1 MNPEITDNQAR
12 EGGGGTSPFGLPSAS
27 GATNPDR
34 GAIVA
39 LFRVG
44 TRKARLAAA
53 LMLVMTGLV
62 TQTATQA
69 LAEARQAVLY
79 LDAPAVS
86 TDRATNA
93 GEVARAYSDPRSP
106 TFPDVLAWLGVRT
119 AAENDTGTPPKYAAA
134 AFASVTALGAAG
146 TQAVTAEAAYEAG
159 ETMLAQIEDG
169 VPSKGGS
176 PSEDDLAAAGGA
188 TGNAHGGSVR
198 PELGDG
204 TRAPDENPAK
214 SYDAPP
220 AEQPSSPDLASSPE
234 PVAEPDGAEGLAL
247 QAPVATP
254 SSGSAETEFAAAPS
268 EDASPT
274 RGSSH
279 GAEPSYGATGPVS
292 ESAAGPS
299 VGPTDESEAQKP
311 EVQKGDVREPGD
323 GGEFAPAAS
332 QAPAHHTGRGGE
344 AAQSDPAASTE
355 PANEVAYEEPAQS
368 PDTGPTSTPSDDVG
382 PAPISSPPATNGV
395 TTEGPSAD
403 ELASASPAPAES
415 GEDGAPAQDASG
427 GPVSEVVIVQGP
439 QTGEGD
445 DASEAPEEAAPAEDA
460 PAEPSDTPTDAEGPR
475 EESTPEPQPEPQ
487 PEDQDSLPTGEPSDE
502 SLAAEEPIADEG
514 APTASAP
521 ADAPADGGS
530 AGASETTSPYPTDES
545 SGDPAVAPTDQTV
558 EESIGDQQGATP
570 TDEPASPV
578 PDEGAA
584 AQDVTPS
591 PDDGWSG
598 QPDAEQSPGPGNES
612 TPLLTAEPDAEG
624 QTPQVETPERQ
635 SRDRGDDR
643 LSRRDRGGSDT
654 IIPDERIDR
663 VEQGEGGAEV
673 VQETSIRGSSDERRS
688 VTEFRDERSPGG
700 DTPELPDA
708 TAASADEGS
717 APRKVAQ
724 EDPQNVLKDYGLDL
738 DASGLTG
745 SNRAGKE
752 PAVRGE
758 RGRQTEDATPDD
770 VDEES
775 SEGSQPTSYLIR
787 AVDPT
792 GGARSY
798 DENRAERQA
807 ARQERIARRQQ
818 IAADEAAAAGHADR
832 MADRRAERREA
843 RRANI
848 FAARVAER
856 HAERRANRIA
866 AARAERRAERRTER
880 QAVRE
885 QAAIERAAIRYQRR
899 QNRLAAGGVFDA
911 ERTSAHVRGRG
922 APAYQEPPARPR
934 AVKPVPVRQVGTQ
947 HSAPAAQ
954 PPGRRV
960 PLARLDPA
968 PRVRSRVQPEVQA
981 QTKQRLAPGGVRMPK
996 SVDRATGR

>member
-1 MNPEITDNQAR
+1 MNPETMDNQAR
-12 EGGGGTSPFGLPSAS
+12 EGGGGTSPSGLPSAS

-53 LMLVMTGLV
+53 LMLVVTGLL
-62 TQTATQA
+62 TQTANQA

-106 TFPDVLAWLGVRT
+106 TSPDVLAWLGVRT
-119 AAENDTGTPPKYAAA
+119 AAENDTRTPPKYAAA
-134 AFASVTALGAAG
+134 AFASITAVDADG
-146 TQAVTAEAAYEAG
+146 TPAITAEAAYEAG

-188 TGNAHGGSVR
+188 VR
-198 PELGDG
+198 PELGED
-204 TRAPDENPAK
+204 TQAPDEKPAK
-214 SYDAPP
+214 SYEAPP
-220 AEQPSSPDLASSPE
+220 TEQPSSPDLASSPE

-247 QAPVATP
+247 QAPAATP
-254 SSGSAETEFAAAPS
+254 SSGPAETELAAVPS

-274 RGSSH
+274 RGSPH
-279 GAEPSYGATGPVS
+279 GAEPGYGATGPVS

-299 VGPTDESEAQKP
+299 VGPADESEAQKP

-323 GGEFAPAAS
+323 GGEFAGVEHAPAAS

-344 AAQSDPAASTE
+344 AAQSDPAASSG

-382 PAPISSPPATNGV
+382 PAPISSPPAANGV

-403 ELASASPAPAES
+403 DLASASPAPAGS
-415 GEDGAPAQDASG
+415 GEDDAPAEDTSER
-427 GPVSEVVIVQGP
+427 PVSEVVIVQGP
-439 QTGEGD
+439 RPGEGD
-445 DASEAPEEAAPAEDA
+445 DASEAPEEAAL
-460 PAEPSDTPTDAEGPR
+460 AEPSDTPADAEGPR
-475 EESTPEPQPEPQ
+475 EESTPEPRPEPQ
-487 PEDQDSLPTGEPSDE
+487 PEDQDSLPTGEPSGE

-521 ADAPADGGS
+521 PDAPADGGS
-530 AGASETTSPYPTDES
+530 AGASETTSPSPTDES

-558 EESIGDQQGATP
+558 DESIGDQQGATP

-591 PDDGWSG
+591 RDDVRSG

-654 IIPDERIDR
+654 ILPDERIER

-673 VQETSIRGSSDERRS
+673 VQETSIRGSGDGRRS
-688 VTEFRDERSPGG
+688 VTGFRDERSPGSNA
-700 DTPELPDA
+700 PELPDA
-708 TAASADEGS
+708 TAPSADEGS

-724 EDPQNVLKDYGLDL
+724 EDPQNVLKNYGLDL

-752 PAVRGE
+752 ATVRGE

-792 GGARSY
+792 DGARSY
-798 DENRAERQA
+798 DENRAKRQA
-807 ARQERIARRQQ
+807 ARQERIACRQQ
-818 IAADEAAAAGHADR
+818 IAAAGRADR

-866 AARAERRAERRTER
+866 AARAERRAER
-880 QAVRE
+880 QAVGE
-885 QAAIERAAIRYQRR
+885 QAAIERAAIRHQRR

-911 ERTSAHVRGRG
+911 ERTSARVRGRN
-922 APAYQEPPARPR
+922 APAYQEPAARPR

-954 PPGRRV
+954 PPGLRV

-968 PRVRSRVQPEVQA
+968 PRVQSLVQPEVQV
-981 QTKQRLAPGGVRMPK
+981 QPQQRVAPGGARMPE